1 MSGVA
6 KKTARKIAAKDA
18 DQYMLRLPPG
28 MRDAVAKLAESNGRS
43 INTEIVA
50 AIEQHLKG
58 PGRLDAIES
67 FIEKHR
73 QMLEEMSGYV
83 WFGNDGV
90 LADIERLQTQVNEID
105 ERTGPTRYDE

>member
-1 MSGVA
+1 VA
-6 KKTARKIAAKDA
+6 KKTAKKIAARDA

-28 MRDAVAKLAESNGRS
+28 MRDAVANLAESNGRS

-73 QMLEEMSGYV
+73 QMLEQMSEYV
-83 WFGNDGV
+83 WFGEGGV
-90 LADIERLQTQVNEID
+90 LADLERLERQVSEID
-105 ERTGPTRYDE
+105 ERTGSTHYDEMD